1 MMNTKIATLSGL
13 IGGARRALNT
23 STGSKA
29 GEGLPLYWIGR
40 RDLPSAR
47 DFPAVLY
54 GPEHEVTRFL
64 MTDTGVILALC
75 EYEKRGFTDLTGNN
89 AYTYTP
95 KFNKDRKTRWDVI
108 LNRLAGAF
116 PGGYRVEIRNLAG
129 SSKGHRLVEISV
141 SENAISNGPSENP
154 HRGYA
159 ASIEKIESSAHSPQY
174 RWIEEINAGRCV
186 A

>member
-75 EYEKRGFTDLTGNN
+75 EYEKRGFTDLTGSN

-95 KFNKDRKTRWDVI
+95 
-108 LNRLAGAF
+108 
-116 PGGYRVEIRNLAG
+116 
-129 SSKGHRLVEISV
+129 EISV
-141 SENAISNGPSENP
+141 SEHAASNGPSENP
-154 HRGYA
+154 HCSYA